1 VGVEFATEAT
11 EGKEKPAQAI
21 FLGDLCG
28 LYGFHLCSMNE
39 EFAIQQTTT
48 GPVTLPSLLADFAA
62 LGVVPGMTVL
72 LHSSLSALGWVC
84 GGPVA
89 VILALEQ
96 LLGPEGTL
104 VMPTHSGGLSDPAL
118 WRHPPAPE
126 AWWQI
131 IRDTMPAYDP
141 DLTPTRQ
148 MGAIPETF
156 RKQPGVRRSAHPQD
170 SFAAW
175 GRHAERVA
183 GGHMLEYGLGE
194 GSPLARIY
202 ELDGWVL
209 LLGVGHGNNTSI
221 HLAEYRADFSTKQL
235 ETRHAPL
242 QIEGQRQWLAYQ
254 DIWVDDSDFEFI
266 GADFARETG
275 LERSGHVGNAMA
287 LLLPQR
293 ALVDYAVGWME
304 RNRT

>member
-1 VGVEFATEAT
+1 M
-11 EGKEKPAQAI
+11 
-21 FLGDLCG
+21 
-28 LYGFHLCSMNE
+28 SE
-39 EFAIQQTTT
+39 ETVIQGTP
-48 GPVTLPSLLADFAA
+48 GSPVTIPSLLSDFAA
-62 LGVVPGMTVL
+62 LGVVPGMTLL

-96 LLGPEGTL
+96 LLGPDGTL
-104 VMPTHSGGLSDPAL
+104 VMPTHTGGLSDPAN
-118 WRHPPAPE
+118 WQHPPAPE
-126 AWWQI
+126 SWWQI

-175 GRHAERVA
+175 GRHAEHVA
-183 GGHMLEYGLGE
+183 GDHALEYGLGE

-209 LLGVGHGNNTSI
+209 LLGVGYGNNTSI
-221 HLAEYRADFSTKQL
+221 HLAEYRADFPTKQL
-235 ETRHAPL
+235 ETRHSPL
-242 QIEGQRQWLAYQ
+242 VIDGQRQWFAYQ

-266 GADFARETG
+266 GADFARDTG
-275 LERSGHVGNAMA
+275 LERRGRVGNATA
-287 LLLPQR
+287 LLMPQR
-293 ALVDYAVGWME
+293 PLVDYAISWME
-304 RNRT
+304 RNRASG